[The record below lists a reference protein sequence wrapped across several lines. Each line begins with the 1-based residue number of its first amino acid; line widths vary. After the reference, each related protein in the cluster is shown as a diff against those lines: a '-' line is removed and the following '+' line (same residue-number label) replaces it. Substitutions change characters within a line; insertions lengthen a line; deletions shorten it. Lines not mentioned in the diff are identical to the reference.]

1 MKRFLLL
8 LSGAAFLSYASAQ
21 EKTVTWP
28 DASTHTVKPA
38 FTLTVQVAESV
49 ERTFSFGTYNEFDF
63 YAVDFGD
70 GNLVLTD
77 TIGYT
82 TSTVTKTAVTG
93 VATGDGVITV
103 YAEDPSTV
111 YYVTTSTGASTDSPI
126 LGADLSK
133 LNKVNTLSL
142 GNVAAATLDLTA
154 LDSLQGF
161 TSFNGQL
168 ETLDFSNNPELKNI
182 SVAQNKLKSVNVSK
196 NTKLTNFTAYTNE
209 LETLDFSACN
219 ALEGIYAYGNKL
231 TSVTLPE
238 NPENLGNINLQQN
251 ELTAIDLSKLTKKL
265 ALCYFNDN
273 KLTSLIIPC
282 EVATFE
288 AENNQ
293 IAEFSVVDATKSC
306 KLANNCMTLATL
318 PTKPAGLNTTSKI
331 KKFTYAPQADLAV
344 EAEYNVGGVLDLSE
358 QLTAT
363 GILEEPATTVYT
375 LIGVAG
381 DTIAA
386 EAYTIDEGKITFT
399 QAQESQVYVA
409 MTNEAFPL
417 FTGDVVL
424 KTTPFSVVT
433 PVGIE
438 TLSNAATTSR
448 RYNLMGAAAGKGEK
462 GFVIEGGRKMLLK

>member
-8 LSGAAFLSYASAQ
+8 LSGVAFLSYASAQ

-28 DASTHTVKPA
+28 DESTHTVKPA

-49 ERTFSFGTYNEFDF
+49 ERTFSFGSYNELDF
-63 YAVDFGD
+63 YAVDYGD

-103 YAEDPSTV
+103 YAEDPSTI
-111 YYVTTSTGASTDSPI
+111 YYVTTSTGASTDSPV
-126 LGADLSK
+126 LGADFSK
-133 LNKVNTLSL
+133 LNKLNTLSVA
-142 GNVAAATLDLTA
+142 NVRAATLDLSA

-168 ETLDFSNNPELKNI
+168 ETLDFSKNLELKSV
-182 SVAQNKLKSVNVSK
+182 SVAQNKLKSINISK
-196 NTKLTNFTAYTNE
+196 NTKLTNLTAYTNE
-209 LETLDFSACN
+209 LETLDFSANN
-219 ALEGIYAYGNKL
+219 ALEGIYAHGNKL

-273 KLTSLIIPC
+273 KLTSLIIPV

-288 AENNQ
+288 SENNL
-293 IAEFSVVDATKSC
+293 IAEFSVLDATKSC

-344 EAEYNVGGVLDLSE
+344 EAEYNVGGVLDLSD

-386 EAYTIDEGKITFT
+386 EAYTVEKGKITFA
-399 QAQESQVYVA
+399 QAQEGQVYVA

-417 FTGDVVL
+417 FTGDVVF

-438 TLSNAATTSR
+438 TLRNAAANSR
-448 RYNLMGAAAGKGEK
+448 RYNLMGVAAGKGEK

>member
-1 MKRFLLL
+1 MKRSLLL
-8 LSGAAFLSYASAQ
+8 LSGVAFLAYANAQ

-28 DASTHTVKPA
+28 DESTHTVKPA

-49 ERTFSFGTYNEFDF
+49 ERTFSFGSYKELDF
-63 YAVDFGD
+63 YAVDYGD

-82 TSTVTKTAVTG
+82 TSTVTRTAVTG

-103 YAEDPSTV
+103 YAEDPSTI
-111 YYVTTSTGASTDSPI
+111 YYVTTSTGASTDSPV
-126 LGADLSK
+126 LGADFSK
-133 LNKVNTLSL
+133 LNKVNTLSVA
-142 GNVAAATLDLTA
+142 NVQAATLDLTA

-168 ETLDFSNNPELKNI
+168 ETLDFSNNLELKNV
-182 SVAQNKLKSVNVSK
+182 SVAQNKLKSINVSK
-196 NTKLTNFTAYTNE
+196 NTKLTNLTAYTNE
-209 LETLDFSACN
+209 LEALDLSANN

-251 ELTAIDLSKLTKKL
+251 ELTTIDLSKLTKKL

-273 KLTSLIIPC
+273 KLTSLIIPA
-282 EVATFE
+282 EVGTFE

-318 PTKPAGLNTTSKI
+318 PTKPAGLNTASKI

-344 EAEYNVGGVLDLSE
+344 EAEYHVGDVLDLSD

-375 LIGVAG
+375 LIAEGGAA
-381 DTIAA
+381 IAA
-386 EAYTIDEGKITFT
+386 EAYTVEEGKITFA
-399 QAQESQVYVA
+399 QAQDVQVCVV
-409 MTNEAFPL
+409 MTNEAFPS
-417 FTGDVVL
+417 FAGDDVF
-424 KTTPFSVVT
+424 KTTTFSVVT

-438 TLSNAATTSR
+438 TLSNIAATLR
-448 RYNLMGAAAGKGEK
+448 RYNMMGAAAGKGEK
-462 GFVIEGGRKMLLK
+462 GFVIEDGRKMLLK

>member
-8 LSGAAFLSYASAQ
+8 LSGVAFLSYASAQ

-28 DASTHTVKPA
+28 DESTHTVKPA

-49 ERTFSFGTYNEFDF
+49 ERTFSFGSYNEFDF
-63 YAVDFGD
+63 YAVDYGD

-103 YAEDPSTV
+103 YAEDPSTI
-111 YYVTTSTGASTDSPI
+111 YYVTTSTGASTDSPV
-126 LGADLSK
+126 LGADFSK
-133 LNKVNTLSL
+133 LNKLNTLSVA
-142 GNVAAATLDLTA
+142 NVRAATLDLTA

-168 ETLDFSNNPELKNI
+168 ETLDFSNNLELKTV
-182 SVAQNKLKSVNVSK
+182 SVAQNKLKSVNISK

-209 LETLDFSACN
+209 LETLDFSANN
-219 ALEGIYAYGNKL
+219 ALEGIYAHGNKL

-251 ELTAIDLSKLTKKL
+251 ELTSIDLSKLTKKL

-273 KLTSLIIPC
+273 KLTSLIIPV

-288 AENNQ
+288 SENNL
-293 IAEFSVVDATKSC
+293 IAEFSVLDATKSC

-344 EAEYNVGGVLDLSE
+344 EAEYNVGGVLDLSD

-386 EAYTIDEGKITFT
+386 EAYTVEEGKITFA
-399 QAQESQVYVA
+399 QAQEGQVYVA

-417 FTGDVVL
+417 FTGDVVF

-438 TLSNAATTSR
+438 TLGNAAANSR
-448 RYNLMGAAAGKGEK
+448 RYNLMGVAAGKGEK

>member
-1 MKRFLLL
+1 M
-8 LSGAAFLSYASAQ
+8 
-21 EKTVTWP
+21 
-28 DASTHTVKPA
+28 
-38 FTLTVQVAESV
+38 
-49 ERTFSFGTYNEFDF
+49 
-63 YAVDFGD
+63 
-70 GNLVLTD
+70 
-77 TIGYT
+77 
-82 TSTVTKTAVTG
+82 
-93 VATGDGVITV
+93 
-103 YAEDPSTV
+103 
-111 YYVTTSTGASTDSPI
+111 
-126 LGADLSK
+126 
-133 LNKVNTLSL
+133 
-142 GNVAAATLDLTA
+142 GNVNAATLDLSA
-154 LDSLQGF
+154 LESLEGF

-168 ETLDFSNNPELKNI
+168 ETLDFSNNPELKTV
-182 SVAQNKLKSVNVSK
+182 SVAQNKLKSVNISK
-196 NTKLTNFTAYTNE
+196 NANLTSFTAYTNE

-273 KLTSLIIPC
+273 KLTSLIIPV
-282 EVATFE
+282 EVGTFE
-288 AENNQ
+288 SENNQ
-293 IAEFSVVDATKSC
+293 IAEFSVLDATKSC
-306 KLANNCMTLATL
+306 KLANNCMTIATL

-399 QAQESQVYVA
+399 QAQEGQVYVA
-409 MTNEAFPL
+409 MTTEAFPL
-417 FTGDVVL
+417 FTGDVVF

-438 TLSNAATTSR
+438 TLSNAAATSR
-448 RYNLMGAAAGKGEK
+448 RYNLMGVAAGKGEK

>member
-1 MKRFLLL
+1 MKKLVLL
-8 LSGAAFLSYASAQ
+8 LSGAAFLSYANAQ

-28 DASTHTVKPA
+28 DESTHTVKPA

-49 ERTFSFGTYNEFDF
+49 ERTFSFGSYNEFDF

-77 TIGYT
+77 TVGYT
-82 TSTVTKTAVTG
+82 TSTVTKTAVQG

-103 YAEDPSTV
+103 YAEDPSTI
-111 YYVTTSTGASTDSPI
+111 YYVTTATGASTDSPV
-126 LGADLSK
+126 LAADFSK
-133 LNKVNTLSL
+133 LTKVNTLSV
-142 GNVAAATLDLTA
+142 GNVKAATLDLSA
-154 LDSLQGF
+154 LEGLQGF

-168 ETLDFSNNPELKNI
+168 ETLDFSNNPELKLV

-196 NTKLTNFTAYTNE
+196 NVNLTSFTAYTNE
-209 LETLDFSACN
+209 LETLDFSANN

-251 ELTAIDLSKLTKKL
+251 ELTSIDLSKLTKKL
-265 ALCYFNDN
+265 SLCYFNDN
-273 KLTSLIIPC
+273 KLTSLIIPV

-293 IAEFSVVDATKSC
+293 IAEFSVLDATKSC

-318 PTKPAGLNTTSKI
+318 PTKPAGLNTASKI

-344 EAEYNVGGVLDLSE
+344 EAEYNVGDVLDLSD

-363 GILEEPATTVYT
+363 GILEAPATTVYT
-375 LIGVAG
+375 LIGAAG

-386 EAYTIDEGKITFT
+386 EAYTIDEGKITFA
-399 QAQESQVYVA
+399 QAQEGQVYVA

-417 FTGDVVL
+417 FIDDVVF
-424 KTTPFSVVT
+424 KTTAFSVVT

-438 TLSNAATTSR
+438 TLGNAAATSR
-448 RYNLMGAAAGKGEK
+448 RYNLMGVAAGKGEK

>member
-77 TIGYT
+77 TVGYT

-111 YYVTTSTGASTDSPI
+111 YYVTTGTGASTDSPV
-126 LGADLSK
+126 LGADFSK
-133 LNKVNTLSL
+133 LTKVNTLSV
-142 GNVAAATLDLTA
+142 GNVNAATLDLSA
-154 LDSLQGF
+154 LESLQGF

-168 ETLDFSNNPELKNI
+168 ETLDFSNNPELKTV
-182 SVAQNKLKSVNVSK
+182 SVAQNKLKSVNISK
-196 NTKLTNFTAYTNE
+196 NANLTSFTAYTNE

-344 EAEYNVGGVLDLSE
+344 EAEYNVGGVLDLSD

-399 QAQESQVYVA
+399 QAQEGQVYVA

-417 FTGDVVL
+417 FTGDVVF
-424 KTTPFSVVT
+424 KTTAFNVFT

-438 TLSNAATTSR
+438 TLENAAATSH